1 MQANSF
7 MVSLV
12 GPLAMTSYEPRQA
25 RKGAAVITHACAGV
39 WLAGDTSNCVIKWYW
54 GGFPT
59 TLVNLTNLTN
69 LSSSIG
75 LTTP

>member
-39 WLAGDTSNCVIKWYW
+39 WLAGDTSN
-54 GGFPT
+54 
-59 TLVNLTNLTN
+59 
-69 LSSSIG
+69 
-75 LTTP
+75 